1 LFSLEFFF
9 RKVAWGKSSVE
20 KKIKMGIV
28 AKSTKKITM

>member
-1 LFSLEFFF
+1 
-9 RKVAWGKSSVE
+9 VAWGKSSVE

>member
-1 LFSLEFFF
+1 
-9 RKVAWGKSSVE
+9 VAWGKSNVE